1 MSLKKESLKGSNNQI
16 QCKNFANK
24 SHKLVFKQ
32 VSVKAILGCCS
43 KSLLHSPVVSFRFLP
58 WDSQSPH
65 LPEIL
70 KLLPQVLLP

>member
-32 VSVKAILGCCS
+32 VEGRSPSYSGM
-43 KSLLHSPVVSFRFLP
+43 LL
-58 WDSQSPH
+58 
-65 LPEIL
+65 
-70 KLLPQVLLP
+70 QVPAA